1 MALRNRLEKTCFF
14 FFEVFASS
22 VTRDVLRA
30 VSQLKRELS
39 LLFLTEGLFLI

>member
-1 MALRNRLEKTCFF
+1 MALRNRFEKTWF

-22 VTRDVLRA
+22 VTRGVLKA